1 MANKMTTKH
10 SEICPKT
17 IIILQNDNENNI
29 MRFCQKII
37 IIKCLEISYEEK
49 KRSYLQYNKLCEILS
64 FTQNKINLK
73 FISSLE
79 YRSQI

>member
-10 SEICPKT
+10 TEICPKT

-49 KRSYLQYNKLCEILS
+49 KDLIYSITNYVRFFHLLKTKLI
-64 FTQNKINLK
+64 
-73 FISSLE
+73 
-79 YRSQI
+79 

>member
-1 MANKMTTKH
+1 MTTKH
-10 SEICPKT
+10 TEICPKT
-17 IIILQNDNENNI
+17 ILQNDNENNI